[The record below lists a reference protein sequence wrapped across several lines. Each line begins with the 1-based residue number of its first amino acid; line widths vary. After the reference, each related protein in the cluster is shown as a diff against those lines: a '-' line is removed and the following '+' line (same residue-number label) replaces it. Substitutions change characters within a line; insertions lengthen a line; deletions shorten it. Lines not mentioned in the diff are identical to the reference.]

1 LRNAGKIRTANEI
14 INISEVL
21 GADDCGRPVNPWSAG
36 SFQIPFDR
44 ILPVERLAELFPL
57 TEAPQI
63 SATLYPHS
71 SAYARGL
78 WT

>member
-1 LRNAGKIRTANEI
+1 
-14 INISEVL
+14 
-21 GADDCGRPVNPWSAG
+21 VNPWSAG
-36 SFQIPFDR
+36 FFQIPLDR

-57 TEAPQI
+57 IEAPQI
-63 SATLYPHS
+63 SAALYPHS